1 MSYVRKD
8 ILKYETIKNY
18 KDEELQKL
26 GGVKKSTFQKMIAI
40 LKETE
45 SQKKAKRGKPNVLAM
60 EEKLLKALKYLKSIE
75 HNFMWLLY
83 M

>member
-45 SQKKAKRGKPNVLAM
+45 S
-60 EEKLLKALKYLKSIE
+60 
-75 HNFMWLLY
+75 
-83 M
+83 